1 MKISERCVRGVA
13 VVDLAG
19 KLTLTDGPGM
29 VKDVVTRLVSRG
41 QQQIVL
47 NLAGISYIDSSGLG
61 ELVACYLTAVR
72 RGGIIKLANAGP
84 RVLDVLVL
92 TRLLTI
98 FEVHTSEESAIM
110 SFAGAAV

>member
-1 MKISERCVRGVA
+1 MRIGERSIGGVT

-19 KLTLTDGPGM
+19 KLTLTDGPGL
-29 VKDVVTRLVSRG
+29 VKDIVTSLILRG

-47 NLAGISYIDSSGLG
+47 NLAEVSYIDSSGLG
-61 ELVACYLTAVR
+61 ELVACHLTAAR
-72 RGGIIKLANAGP
+72 AGGAIKLANARR

-98 FEVHTSEESAIM
+98 FEAHPSEEAAIM

>member
-1 MKISERCVRGVA
+1 MRISERWVGGVA

-29 VKDVVTRLVSRG
+29 VKDAVASLVSRG

-47 NLAGISYIDSSGLG
+47 NLTEVNYIDSSGLG
-61 ELVACYLTAVR
+61 ELVACHLTAVR
-72 RGGIIKLANAGP
+72 AGGEIKIANAGR
-84 RVLDVLVL
+84 RVLDLLVL
-92 TRLLTI
+92 TRLVTI
-98 FEVHTSEESAIM
+98 FEAHASEERAIM

>member
-1 MKISERCVRGVA
+1 MRISERCIGGVT

-29 VKDVVTRLVSRG
+29 VKDIVTQLVLRG

-47 NLAGISYIDSSGLG
+47 NLAEVSYIDSSGLG
-61 ELVACYLTAVR
+61 ELVACYLTAA
-72 RGGIIKLANAGP
+72 RGGGAIKLANARP
-84 RVLDVLVL
+84 RVLDLLIL

-98 FEVHTSEESAIM
+98 FEAHPSEEAAAM